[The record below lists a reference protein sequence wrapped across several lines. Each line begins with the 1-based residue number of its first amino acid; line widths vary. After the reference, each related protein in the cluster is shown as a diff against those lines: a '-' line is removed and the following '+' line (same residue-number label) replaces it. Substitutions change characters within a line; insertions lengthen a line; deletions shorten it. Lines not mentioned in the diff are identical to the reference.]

1 MAHHLGE
8 AVERLRR
15 ATVAIRG
22 GAAGTRAASG
32 SGVVWR
38 PDGRIVTNAHVVAAM
53 WGGAAPIEVE
63 FWDGRRAAAR
73 VLERSGRADL
83 ASIGLTD
90 AVVGIEA
97 AVIGRAAELRP
108 GEVVVAVGN
117 PLGFTGAASS
127 GVVHSAGGGGAA
139 AAVGQSWVV
148 SQVRLAPG
156 NSGGPLA
163 NARGEVVGINTM
175 IYNGL
180 AMSVASEMVEL
191 FLAGEAAQ
199 KRRGGA
205 LGVNVRAVRWNG
217 RGGVGFLVMEIER
230 GSAAEAASLLAGDVL
245 VGAGGRA
252 FGSLADLHAAIGG
265 AGAGALT
272 IDFVRGAERARVR
285 SVVVRLAGEGQPAA
299 A

>member
-22 GAAGTRAASG
+22 AAAGTRAASG

-53 WGGAAPIEVE
+53 GGGAAPIEVE

-90 AVVGIEA
+90 AVAGIEA
-97 AVIGRAAELRP
+97 AVIGRAADLRP

-117 PLGFTGAASS
+117 PLGFSGAASS
-127 GVVHSAGGGGAA
+127 GVVHSA
-139 AAVGQSWVV
+139 AAVGQPWVA
-148 SQVRLAPG
+148 SQLRLAPG

-180 AMSVASEMVEL
+180 ALSVASERVEQ
-191 FLAGEAAQ
+191 FLGSG
-199 KRRGGA
+199 GGA
-205 LGVNVRAVRWNG
+205 RLGVNVRAVRWNG
-217 RGGVGFLVMEIER
+217 RGGVGFLVMEVER

-252 FGSLADLHAAIGG
+252 FGSLADLHEAIDG
-265 AGAGALT
+265 ALAGALT

-285 SVVVRLAGEGQPAA
+285 SVVVRLAGEGQQQAA

>member
-53 WGGAAPIEVE
+53 GGGAAPIEVE

-73 VLERSGRADL
+73 VLERSGRVDL

-90 AVVGIEA
+90 AVAGIEA
-97 AVIGRAAELRP
+97 ALIGRAAHLRP

-127 GVVHSAGGGGAA
+127 GVVHSA
-139 AAVGQSWVV
+139 AAVGQPWVA
-148 SQVRLAPG
+148 SQLRLAPG

-180 AMSVASEMVEL
+180 ALSVASERVEQ
-191 FLAGEAAQ
+191 FLGSG
-199 KRRGGA
+199 GGA
-205 LGVNVRAVRWNG
+205 RLGVNVRAVRWNG
-217 RGGVGFLVMEIER
+217 RGGVGFLVMEVER

-252 FGSLADLHAAIGG
+252 FGSLADLHAAIDG

-285 SVVVRLAGEGQPAA
+285 SVVVRLAGEGQQQAA